1 MCASTLSGVQPSYTT
16 DEDFARHFSLLVL
29 IDLQSL

>member
-1 MCASTLSGVQPSYTT
+1 MCASTLFGVQPSYTT
-16 DEDFARHFSLLVL
+16 DEDFAQQFSLLIL